1 MSEKT
6 CKLCGKVHSENV
18 GTHVFTESLIRLNF
32 NPSGKRNDKEA
43 IFEISTNKIGVDYLG
58 RSVLPEEKEEIL
70 NSIQAKEV
78 ADDSWSNPYIDND
91 LVCRSCEKR
100 FGHIE
105 SYFISNVFNKLL
117 KSNSAYTFKNNEEQQ
132 VSTLF
137 FLINIWR
144 ASESQFPNF
153 SFSHSFKETLG
164 SLLNEILSFENNVS
178 QTILNYSQ
186 NSHKLDS
193 FNFKPYFLQ
202 MDESDDPTTNTIVA
216 DTINNPHIFL
226 FSRFLIISS
235 EDIPNMITFP
245 EYLPISK
252 EQFISDLESKPNCI
266 DKISNDVRK
275 NLNLTFALRAWQE
288 SVDKA
293 HEKLRLMLGQKFNY
307 ATSYNDHIQL
317 QRCIESTIANGAF
330 ISHDV
335 LINCAAVVSQSIIKN
350 LFTSLY
356 KK

>member
-18 GTHVFTESLIRLNF
+18 GSHIFTESLIRLNF

-43 IFEISTNKIGVDYLG
+43 IFEISTKKIGVDYLG

-70 NSIQAKEV
+70 NSIQAKEA

-117 KSNSAYTFKNNEEQQ
+117 RSNTAYTFKNNEEQE

-153 SFSHSFKETLG
+153 SFSLSFKETIG

-178 QTILNYSQ
+178 QTILNYSKH
-186 NSHKLDS
+186 SHKFDPFS
-193 FNFKPYFLQ
+193 FKPYFLQ

-216 DTINNPHIFL
+216 DNLVNPHIFL
-226 FSRFLIISS
+226 FSRFLIIST
-235 EDIPNMITFP
+235 EDLTSMISFP

-252 EQFISDLESKPNCI
+252 EQFISDLERKQHCI
-266 DKISNDVRK
+266 DSISNEERK

-288 SVDKA
+288 SIDKA
-293 HEKLRLMLGQKFNY
+293 HEILRLMLIQKFNY
-307 ATSYNDHIQL
+307 TTTTTDHAQL
-317 QRCIESTIANGAF
+317 QQCIESKIVNGAF
-330 ISHDV
+330 ISHDI
-335 LINCAAVVSQSIIKN
+335 LINCAIAISENILHK
-350 LFTSLY
+350 
-356 KK
+356 

>member
-1 MSEKT
+1 MSKKT

-18 GTHVFTESLIRLNF
+18 GSHVFTESLIRLNF

-43 IFEISTNKIGVDYLG
+43 IFEISTKKIGVDYLG

-70 NSIQAKEV
+70 NSIQAKEA

-117 KSNSAYTFKNNEEQQ
+117 KSNTAYTFKNNEEQQ

-144 ASESQFPNF
+144 ASKSQFPNF

-164 SLLNEILSFENNVS
+164 SLLNEILSSENNVS

-186 NSHKLDS
+186 HSHKLDS
-193 FNFKPYFLQ
+193 FSFKPYFLQ

-216 DTINNPHIFL
+216 DNLVNPHIFL
-226 FSRFLIISS
+226 FSRFLIIST
-235 EDIPNMITFP
+235 EDLTNMISFP
-245 EYLPISK
+245 EYLPISN
-252 EQFISDLESKPNCI
+252 QRFLTDLEVNQNSI
-266 DKISNDVRK
+266 DIISNEERK

-293 HEKLRLMLGQKFNY
+293 HETLRLMLSQKFNY
-307 ATSYNDHIQL
+307 TTTTTDHAQL
-317 QRCIESTIANGAF
+317 QQCIESKIVNGTF

-335 LINCAAVVSQSIIKN
+335 LSNCAAVVAKSI
-350 LFTSLY
+350 LDRLSLN
-356 KK
+356 